1 MFPNP
6 MQSSARLADVLFFRC
21 GPCGA
26 ELSVPLALQGVEG
39 PCPCCGQLTKAPAY
53 NAPAAPRMVHLP
65 PLDLRHEMAEIEI
78 MSTSSLAWG
87 KNHPAGRD
95 LSVNQKLPDP
105 IPSPPK
111 DSGERDPSLRFL
123 QRQLVRSGAQSLE
136 FKSGIVS
143 PEKFPDVAW
152 QKRDTEENLR
162 KSAKKNGTGR
172 RRMFFD
178 LPLFRIFRAALFV
191 TTGGLFAGLV
201 LYLKDRNWVLDLP
214 WRPAPVETLVEVP
227 LTGPAGTSRPPELEK
242 PFLGEDPSELN
253 GTFDHSPLAS
263 LPEATAIP
271 IGASP
276 IAAGKN

>member
-26 ELSVPLALQGVEG
+26 ELSVPLALQGIEG

-53 NAPAAPRMVHLP
+53 NAPAAPRMVQLP
-65 PLDLRHEMAEIEI
+65 PLERHEKADPPEMA
-78 MSTSSLAWG
+78 TSSLAWG

-105 IPSPPK
+105 ILSPPK

-143 PEKFPDVAW
+143 PEKFPYVAG
-152 QKRDTEENLR
+152 QLR
-162 KSAKKNGTGR
+162 NAVTNFQKSAKKNRTGR
-172 RRMFFD
+172 LRMFFD
-178 LPLFRIFRAALFV
+178 LPLFRIFRAALLV

-242 PFLGEDPSELN
+242 PFFGEDPSELN
-253 GTFDHSPLAS
+253 GTFDHSPMAS

>member
-1 MFPNP
+1 
-6 MQSSARLADVLFFRC
+6 
-21 GPCGA
+21 
-26 ELSVPLALQGVEG
+26 
-39 PCPCCGQLTKAPAY
+39 
-53 NAPAAPRMVHLP
+53 MVQLP
-65 PLDLRHEMAEIEI
+65 PLERHEKADPPEMA
-78 MSTSSLAWG
+78 TSSLAWG

-105 IPSPPK
+105 ILSPPK

-143 PEKFPDVAW
+143 PEKFPYVAG
-152 QKRDTEENLR
+152 QLR
-162 KSAKKNGTGR
+162 NAVTNFQKSAKKNRTGR
-172 RRMFFD
+172 LRMFFD
-178 LPLFRIFRAALFV
+178 LPFFRIFRAALLV